1 MPYVGKRTRAS
12 LNGCVWRVKGRS
24 GDDIL
29 EGSEYQTSGQEGLT
43 ESLGI
48 LSRRVSLTKAVLQEY
63 GVAVGFQ
70 NEWKD
75 RDERA
80 I

>member
-1 MPYVGKRTRAS
+1 MS

-29 EGSEYQTSGQEGLT
+29 EGFEYQTSGQEGLT
-43 ESLGI
+43 ESLVGI
-48 LSRRVSLTKAVLQEY
+48 LNRRVSPTKAVFQEY
-63 GVAVGFQ
+63 EVAVGFQ